1 LQQQKASEGSEMVA
15 EHLKSELNFLLAESI
30 IERIFLNLSP
40 SKAWP
45 RPKLKKN
52 HKMKF

>member
-1 LQQQKASEGSEMVA
+1 
-15 EHLKSELNFLLAESI
+15 LLAESI

-45 RPKLKKN
+45 RPKLKKIIKWN
-52 HKMKF
+52 FKLLFGNTSTFMFI